1 MVISDDKFELD
12 IKPKV
17 ATSRASSF
25 LNKVETLKKHRG
37 LEADI
42 NQEEFDKMT
51 KEKAKRSISQLMTKI
66 QN

>member
-1 MVISDDKFELD
+1 MVISEDKFELD

-37 LEADI
+37 L
-42 NQEEFDKMT
+42 
-51 KEKAKRSISQLMTKI
+51 
-66 QN
+66 